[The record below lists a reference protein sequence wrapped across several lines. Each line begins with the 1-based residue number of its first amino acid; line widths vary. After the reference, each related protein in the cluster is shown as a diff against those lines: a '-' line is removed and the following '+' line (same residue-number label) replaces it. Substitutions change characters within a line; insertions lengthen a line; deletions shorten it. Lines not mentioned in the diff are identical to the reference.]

1 MVDKEVH
8 YVTKTVT
15 TVRGAE
21 ARSIA
26 KWEQQGWKCVSQLEL
41 PMFRTQL
48 TFRQVKPKPPWLV
61 IGIAGGVVVICF
73 VVILIMSLIT
83 GGDDHSVKPATMPTA
98 ASTEPSPE
106 PSAEPEEKYVYNGP
120 QYETVAVDAGRSPA
134 ALNQYWIY
142 SAALDTASDAYKD
155 QIKSILH
162 DIARTEG
169 SALFLAEVVMER
181 EIALAESPSTY
192 ETFVRDYGEDY
203 AITAIPQKEPAGWI
217 ASYAG
222 GFDYNTGE
230 ASDSAFELTYWPAGS
245 PEVEKW
251 KPGEAHDDGQ

>member
-1 MVDKEVH
+1 MVDKEVQ
-8 YVTKTVT
+8 YETKTVT

-26 KWEQQGWKCVSQLEL
+26 KWEEQGWEYVSQAEL

-73 VVILIMSLIT
+73 IIILIMSLIT
-83 GGDDHSVKPATMPTA
+83 GGDDGSTQPTTAQASA
-98 ASTEPSPE
+98 AAEPSPE
-106 PSAEPEEKYVYNGP
+106 PSPEPEDVYVYAGP
-120 QYETVAVDAGRSPA
+120 QYETVAVDAGQSPA
-134 ALNQYWIY
+134 ALNHYWIY
-142 SAALDTASDAYKD
+142 SAELDTASDAYKD
-155 QIKSILH
+155 QIKMILE

-169 SALFLAEVVMER
+169 SALFLAEIVMDR

-192 ETFVRDYGEDY
+192 EAFVQEHGEDY
-203 AITAIPQKEPAGWI
+203 AITAIPQKEPAGWV

-230 ASDSAFELTYWPAGS
+230 ASDSAFELTFWPVGPS
-245 PEVEKW
+245 EIEKW
-251 KPGEAHDDGQ
+251 KPEEAS